1 MRRDV
6 FQAIADPIRREI
18 IGLVSNEP
26 LKVNELA
33 DQFDVS
39 RPAVS
44 KHLKILRECGLV
56 HEEKRGRERYC
67 HANLDKLG
75 EVALWVHQYRRFWN
89 HSLDTLEALLKDEDN
104 KTVNDE

>member
-18 IGLVSNEP
+18 ITLTSQKPFNVS
-26 LKVNELA
+26 ELA
-33 DQFDVS
+33 DNFDIS

-44 KHLKILRECGLV
+44 KHLKILRECGLMKI
-56 HEEKRGRERYC
+56 EKKGRERFC
-67 HANLDKLG
+67 QAELDKLG

-89 HSLDTLEALLKDEDN
+89 NSLDELEKLLSEDTN
-104 KTVNDE
+104 TK

>member
-6 FQAIADPIRREI
+6 FQAIADPVRREI
-18 IGLVSNEP
+18 IGLVSYGP

-33 DQFDVS
+33 DQFEIS

-56 HEEKRGRERYC
+56 FEEKRGRERYC
-67 HANLDKLG
+67 HADLNKLG

-89 HSLDTLEALLKDEDN
+89 DSLDALETLLRDEDN
-104 KTVNDE
+104 KPLNDI